1 MCHNYAKRYSVIS
14 ENQRRCIKEINK
26 EMIHL
31 SQARFWVQA
40 VFFFTILLF
49 CMAQLFRQVEDRA
62 VYIALLSAI
71 CGNIVPTIKQ
81 KKTGRPPIL
90 AGGLG
95 FDEVDAP
102 SPTAKNRPNV

>member
-1 MCHNYAKRYSVIS
+1 ML
-14 ENQRRCIKEINK
+14 Q
-26 EMIHL
+26 L

-40 VFFFTILLF
+40 VFLFTVLLF
-49 CMAQLFRQVEDRA
+49 CIAQLFRQVEDRA

-71 CGNIVPTIKQ
+71 CGIIVPAINQ
-81 KKTGRPPIL
+81 KKTGGPPIL

-102 SPTAKNRPNV
+102 SPTVKNRPNV

>member
-1 MCHNYAKRYSVIS
+1 ML
-14 ENQRRCIKEINK
+14 Q
-26 EMIHL
+26 L

-49 CMAQLFRQVEDRA
+49 CKAQLFRQVEDRA

-81 KKTGRPPIL
+81 KKTGRSPIL
-90 AGGLG
+90 AAGLG

-102 SPTAKNRPNV
+102 SPTARNRPNV